1 MPLFSSSPSSS
12 SSPSP
17 TSPLPSA
24 DGAFQAPNRTARS
37 ACWTA
42 RDAFFACLDAH
53 GIVDSIGH
61 QEDAARS
68 CGAEEQGLRRD
79 CASSWVTYFKQRRV
93 MEFKRKQTL
102 EKLAA
107 EGARPMPEGMGPPR
121 LDSGR

>member
-1 MPLFSSSPSSS
+1 MPLFSSSSTSSS
-12 SSPSP
+12 TTPPRPKASP
-17 TSPLPSA
+17 
-24 DGAFQAPNRTARS
+24 DGAFEAPNRTARS

-61 QEDAARS
+61 KEDAERC
-68 CGAEEQGLRRD
+68 CGAEETGLRRD

-121 LDSGR
+121 LESGR